1 MNFLLQKL
9 LDNSE
14 FGIGQKASIHA
25 DLAKI
30 QLACAVPKPSFTSQG
45 PTSIGLIRV
54 KEEGWTGFS
63 KSWQGCSEGFPE
75 GKAQGKF
82 HAAAL
87 LARGKPRPS
96 RLFYSDLHSFFNSID
111 PPKMHR
117 RFRIILPKMHRG
129 FLIGPPESVLALLSP
144 YWPS

>member
-1 MNFLLQKL
+1 MKYIILQTTTFFHIVLCGSDWINLNKR
-9 LDNSE
+9 
-14 FGIGQKASIHA
+14 GGKA
-25 DLAKI
+25 
-30 QLACAVPKPSFTSQG
+30 
-45 PTSIGLIRV
+45 R
-54 KEEGWTGFS
+54 FS
-63 KSWQGCSEGFPE
+63 KGLQGCSEGFIE

-87 LARGKPRPS
+87 LARGIPRPS